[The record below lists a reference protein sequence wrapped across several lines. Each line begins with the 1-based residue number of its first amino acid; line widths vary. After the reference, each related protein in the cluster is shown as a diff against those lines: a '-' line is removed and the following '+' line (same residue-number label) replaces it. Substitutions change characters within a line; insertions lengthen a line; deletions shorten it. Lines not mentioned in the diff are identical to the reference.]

1 MIIRILTERI
11 IFDAKSLAPPFL
23 FQSQIIYLNNNV
35 TEINIICQNYF
46 DLHVTADLEPKLED
60 KWVLNRLSQLFTMVG
75 FFLAIAILHLFIAE
89 KWAETFPPFRN
100 NHFRKYFSD
109 RRRQWLSSLCELGH
123 LRSDFL
129 MSVVLK
135 QISVSFSVEWIF
147 TSFLWN
153 LTALWFQTS
162 IMKSTCSN
170 TTIITIT
177 IEYFT
182 HRPFDPG
189 KIKVN
194 EGECENYD
202 I

>member
-89 KWAETFPPFRN
+89 KWAETSPPFPN
-100 NHFRKYFSD
+100 SHFRKYFFFD
-109 RRRQWLSSLCELGH
+109 RVSCHCELGH
-123 LRSDFL
+123 SRSDFL

-135 QISVSFSVEWIF
+135 HIFVSLFKK
-147 TSFLWN
+147 WN
-153 LTALWFQTS
+153 S
-162 IMKSTCSN
+162 
-170 TTIITIT
+170 
-177 IEYFT
+177 
-182 HRPFDPG
+182 
-189 KIKVN
+189 
-194 EGECENYD
+194 
-202 I
+202 